1 MKKNKKLVAKLLS
14 TIFTFVSMFLRR
26 TSATDPIR
34 FKWRMLRF
42 GYYPVPHGMKI
53 PPDVELGA
61 ASSVVWT
68 KENHLI
74 LFNRGPNP
82 LMEFDPRG
90 RLLKTWGQG
99 DCMAS
104 WYEA

>member
-14 TIFTFVSMFLRR
+14 TIFTFCFYVSAQGQALPGP
-26 TSATDPIR
+26 DPLQ
-34 FKWRMLRF
+34 MEDAPDL

-74 LFNRGPNP
+74 LFNRGLIP
-82 LMEFDPRG
+82 
-90 RLLKTWGQG
+90 
-99 DCMAS
+99 
-104 WYEA
+104 